1 MRGLLDYVTATGDQA
16 LMIDHGAEILFET
29 SRFWTDRLEPR
40 PDGKYVLTRVVGPDE
55 FHEHVDNN
63 AYTNYL
69 VRWHLRQA
77 AHVYAELSVTHP
89 DELADLAHRIGLTS
103 RKSRNGSIRPNGSSY
118 PATPRTG

>member
-16 LMIDHGAEILFET
+16 LMIDHGAEILET

-89 DELADLAHRIGLTS
+89 
-103 RKSRNGSIRPNGSSY
+103 
-118 PATPRTG
+118 